1 MSMKNLTIKA
11 RLIFVLGF
19 LSVALAVIGGLGIYG
34 MSQSNQGMLTV
45 YEDRTLPALQL
56 GDIRALI
63 MRNRMLALDATNDP
77 GSDVIRNSAAA
88 IQDNSTE
95 ISSLWAQYMESRLTA
110 EERILAQEF
119 DSLRRQFVS
128 TGLDPTM
135 QALQGGDIEAA
146 FHFAYDVMEPA
157 YQPLVDKADQL
168 LAYQAEEAAR
178 QYVVASDLYASIR
191 AITIFAVILAVLV
204 ASVLGWIIIRAVV
217 MPLQEAIR
225 VANAIADGD
234 LTNHI
239 EAHRNDETGMMLD
252 AMARMS
258 ERLQDLIKEVTEAS
272 LSVASGA
279 NEIAAGN
286 ASLSQRTEEQA
297 SSLEETASSMEEM
310 TSTVRQSA
318 ENAGQANV
326 LASEAR
332 GSAEKG
338 GAVVAKA
345 VEAMSEIN
353 RSSKKVADIIGVI
366 DEIAFQTNL
375 LALNAAVEAAR
386 AGEQG
391 RGFAVVA
398 SEVRNLAQRSAS
410 SAKEIKDLIE
420 DSVQKVNQGAELV
433 ENSGTTLSEIITRVN
448 KVTDIVAE
456 IAAASEEQSSGI
468 EQVNRAVMQLDE
480 LTQQNASLVEE
491 ASASSQSM
499 ADRAAS
505 LHELVTQYRVNQ
517 TQTARKQA
525 TSSTASIDQ
534 APTPPVAHQAAVPA
548 KLPPGVTHDRRSSD
562 RPWTGSAQPAATGNT
577 PHRAASGH
585 DAEWEEF

>member
-11 RLIFVLGF
+11 RLTFVLGF
-19 LSVALAVIGGLGIYG
+19 LSFALAAIGGLGLYG
-34 MSQSNQGMLTV
+34 MNQSNAGLLSV
-45 YEDRTLPALQL
+45 YEDSTVPAIQIA
-56 GDIRALI
+56 DIRALI
-63 MRNRMLALDATNDP
+63 MRNRMLALDAVNNP
-77 GSDVIRNSAAA
+77 ANDVIRSSATG
-88 IQDNSTE
+88 INENQDRITR
-95 ISSLWAQYMESRLTA
+95 LWAQVLESNA
-110 EERILAQEF
+110 SAQEREIQEQF
-119 DSLRRQFVS
+119 QTLRRQFVNN
-128 TGLDPTM
+128 GLDVTM
-135 QALQGGDIEAA
+135 QALQAGDIEAA
-146 FHFAYDVMEPA
+146 YNLAYDVMEPA
-157 YQPLVDKADQL
+157 YEPFIEKADEL
-168 LAYQAEEAAR
+168 LQYQVNSAAL
-178 QYVVASDLYASIR
+178 QYEQASALFERIS

-204 ASVLGWIIIRAVV
+204 AAAIGWIIVRAVV
-217 MPLQEAIR
+217 LPLNEAVR

-234 LTNHI
+234 LTNRI
-239 EAHRNDETGMMLD
+239 EVHSNDETGRMLD
-252 AMARMS
+252 AMRRMS
-258 ERLQDLIKEVTEAS
+258 ERLQQLIQEVTEAS

-279 NEIAAGN
+279 SQIAAGN
-286 ASLSQRTEEQA
+286 VSLSQRTEEQA

-326 LASEAR
+326 LATEAR

-468 EQVNRAVMQLDE
+468 EQVNKAVMQLDE
-480 LTQQNASLVEE
+480 LTQQNAALVEE

-499 ADRAAS
+499 SERANSLHGLVAQYRISAADSQRQAARDEYTPASTTTRPKPVAAALPAGVKTDRRRNSRPWSDTQASSPAAAQAAPAPRAA
-505 LHELVTQYRVNQ
+505 
-517 TQTARKQA
+517 A
-525 TSSTASIDQ
+525 
-534 APTPPVAHQAAVPA
+534 
-548 KLPPGVTHDRRSSD
+548 
-562 RPWTGSAQPAATGNT
+562 
-577 PHRAASGH
+577 GH
-585 DAEWEEF
+585 DTEWEEF